1 MRLPHPP
8 AAYRQRGVNGAASTP
23 SFYTV
28 MEVLVNSGNKPR
40 CLQCKHFRN
49 SPQYLESVY
58 KGLATLSSA
67 HGSVRSEDGICVPK
81 DLYIAANRHCDS
93 FKLRDRPDA

>member
-1 MRLPHPP
+1 M
-8 AAYRQRGVNGAASTP
+8 
-23 SFYTV
+23 
-28 MEVLVNSGNKPR
+28 NSGNKPR

-67 HGSVRSEDGICVPK
+67 HGSVRSEDGICVLK
-81 DLYIAANRHCDS
+81 DLYIAANRRCDS
-93 FKLRDRPDA
+93 FEFRDCPGQLTF